1 MKKILSLTLALMMT
15 MALAIPAFAADTPLD
30 SPPEITAPN
39 NGIMP
44 RTSIFSD
51 TAISTNG
58 KWTSSEYSATSSNGN
73 YIRYW
78 HQNDTN
84 EKVKVYL
91 YRTDTKDNT
100 NYVSMMTVNAND
112 QGSKV
117 FYTRTAGSGTY
128 KITIEAYESGGGVNG
143 DVALAQYTSRPDL
156 R

>member
-1 MKKILSLTLALMMT
+1 MKKLLSLTLALMMT
-15 MALAIPAFAADTPLD
+15 AALAIPAFTTGTPPAAPSETTGT
-30 SPPEITAPN
+30 SS
-39 NGIMP
+39 GI
-44 RTSIFSD
+44 SIFTD

-58 KWTSSEYSATSSNGN
+58 TWTSPEYSATSSNGN

-91 YRTDTKDNT
+91 YRTDTKYNT

-112 QGSKV
+112 QSSKV

-128 KITIEAYESGGGVNG
+128 KITIEAYESGGDVNG
-143 DVALAQYTSRPDL
+143 DAALAQYTSHPDL
-156 R
+156 IR

>member
-1 MKKILSLTLALMMT
+1 MKKFLSLTLALMMT
-15 MALAIPAFAADTPLD
+15 MALAISAFAAGTPSD

-39 NGIMP
+39 SGIMSLP
-44 RTSIFSD
+44 SIFTD
-51 TAISTNG
+51 TAYSTNG

-78 HQNDTN
+78 HKNDTN

-91 YRTDTKDNT
+91 YRTDTEHNT
-100 NYVSMMTVNAND
+100 NYVSMMTVNANG

-143 DVALAQYTSRPDL
+143 DVALAQYTSHPDL

>member
-1 MKKILSLTLALMMT
+1 MKKFLSLILALMMT
-15 MALAIPAFAADTPLD
+15 MALAIPAFAAGTPSD

-39 NGIMP
+39 SGIMP
-44 RTSIFSD
+44 RTGIFSD
-51 TAISTNG
+51 TAISTNST
-58 KWTSSEYSATSSNGN
+58 WTSPEHSVTSSNGN

-91 YRTDTKDNT
+91 YRTDTEYHT

-143 DVALAQYTSRPDL
+143 DVALAQYTSHPDL